1 MVTVAI
7 RAMDEADVPAVSEL
21 RVRGWQWAYA
31 GIVPDGYLAAMDP
44 EQDAA
49 RRRELFATSRGRSR
63 NLLAVV
69 RDGTAPGANTASDFA
84 GDASAPGGSTTG
96 GGAGAGAAAAAR
108 AGTGGGTDAGPEAG
122 QAAGADGSVRDDFAP
137 GCTTADDPARCDL
150 APAGSATG
158 GGAGAGAAAAAR
170 GGTGAR
176 TDAGPEAGQAAG
188 AGGGVPERVV
198 GWAAFGPYRGEPD
211 GTADG
216 ELYALYLR
224 PEWAGRG
231 IGRALMSEVV
241 RQAAAQGRERLL
253 LWVLADNTRAR
264 RFYAAAGF
272 TPDGTEATDTFDG
285 VPLRELRYARDLGDA
300 DRAGAPEQPTG

>member
-69 RDGTAPGANTASDFA
+69 RDGLAPGANTASDFA
-84 GDASAPGGSTTG
+84 GDASAPGGS
-96 GGAGAGAAAAAR
+96 
-108 AGTGGGTDAGPEAG
+108 
-122 QAAGADGSVRDDFAP
+122 
-137 GCTTADDPARCDL
+137 
-150 APAGSATG
+150 ATG
-158 GGAGAGAAAAAR
+158 GGATAGPAAAAR
-170 GGTGAR
+170 VAAGGDTGAR

-198 GWAAFGPYRGEPD
+198 GWAAFGPYRGEQD